1 MSEGGFRMRRFRMGR
16 RPARGRRIA
25 LVLLVLLALTAV
37 FAEMRLPAVKAEIQQ
52 AALSAWGQARIAETV
67 QAHLSQTPAADGES
81 LVSLDTYGL
90 STMKT
95 ALTADLQEA
104 LTGKASAWVPVGN
117 LTGLTLLNGRGFK
130 IPVTFAVDSAVA
142 VDFDSTLISAGINR
156 TKYAVTMTVTAQL
169 YSASTAFTDVV
180 TVTSAYPVYESVL
193 EGEVPRYAAGLVSGG

>member
-1 MSEGGFRMRRFRMGR
+1 
-16 RPARGRRIA
+16 
-25 LVLLVLLALTAV
+25 
-37 FAEMRLPAVKAEIQQ
+37 
-52 AALSAWGQARIAETV
+52 
-67 QAHLSQTPAADGES
+67 
-81 LVSLDTYGL
+81 
-90 STMKT
+90 MKT

-117 LTGLTLLNGRGFK
+117 LTGLTILNGRGFK

-142 VDFDSTLISAGINR
+142 VDFDSTLVSAGINR

-193 EGEVPRYAAGLVSGG
+193 EGEVPRYAAGLAYGG